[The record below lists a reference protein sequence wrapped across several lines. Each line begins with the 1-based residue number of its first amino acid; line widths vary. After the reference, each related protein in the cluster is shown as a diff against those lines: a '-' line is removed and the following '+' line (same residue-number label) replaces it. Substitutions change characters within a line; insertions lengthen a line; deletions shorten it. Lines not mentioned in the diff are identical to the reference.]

1 MPRIEQ
7 IINNTIKI
15 KTPIIMAKLEVED
28 SMDFAKEVVGK
39 IEKTTLGEV
48 CEYIEEVHQAAES
61 FLVIKLDMNL
71 IRHLKLKI
79 SADSIK
85 YSIATT
91 RNVKVSLSQI
101 SIASNSVRIFVY
113 SMNCLQGRNGFWQ
126 SGQITEIVAK
136 WQSGL
141 SESMWNMCDDRL

>member
-113 SMNCLQGRNGFWQ
+113 SMNC
-126 SGQITEIVAK
+126 
-136 WQSGL
+136 
-141 SESMWNMCDDRL
+141 